1 MDSNKTKVNAAQ
13 LAEFLHNSSIYLGNH
28 KAEIDALNVFPVPD
42 GDTGINMSLTVNS
55 ADKKISPSSIEAGVG
70 KVAGDFAMG
79 ALMGA
84 RGNSGVILSQIFR
97 GFSTSLSG
105 KSECSAKELAVAM
118 NKGVELSYKSV
129 MKPVEGTILT
139 VYKAFSNAAMAS
151 AEKGSSIIDM
161 LQDAMQ
167 AGEKALA
174 NTPNQ
179 LPVLK
184 EAGVV
189 DAGGAGLLCFMR
201 GGINAIGNGEDT
213 GWQIELSTRSAD
225 APAIIVQEEK
235 QAISTENIE
244 FTFCTQMLI
253 KGDDLPIDTIRDH
266 LSQEPPGDSLL
277 VVGDEN
283 VIKIHFH
290 NNQPW
295 KVLEYCSQFGSLH
308 DIIVD
313 NMVDQHHENQAAKE
327 LEQQEQGQPQPVEA
341 SADLA
346 SKDAPAEDAP
356 LCGVIAVCSG
366 DGMGTLFSEFGASII
381 SGGQTMNPSAED
393 ILNAVESNPAREVV
407 ILPNNSNIIL
417 AADQVKNL
425 TEKPVRV
432 IRSKFVTQGLSA
444 MLAFD
449 ADKSAE
455 ANEEAMSRTL
465 DEIINGEL
473 TYSIRPAKFN
483 GFDIE
488 KGDVLALLNGEITG
502 CGKDIDQMLFELAQ
516 KMVESYDE
524 GEIISLYRGED
535 ISEEKAEE
543 IKDALAEKFPEHEVE
558 LYYGGQPLYYFLIS
572 VE

>member
-1 MDSNKTKVNAAQ
+1 MDSNTTKVNAAQ
-13 LAEFLHNSSIYLGNH
+13 LAEFLHNSSVYLGDH

-42 GDTGINMSLTVNS
+42 GDTGINMSLTVSS
-55 ADKKISPSSIEAGVG
+55 ADKKISANSIAAGVG

-97 GFSTSLSG
+97 GFSTALSG
-105 KSECSAKELAVAM
+105 KSECTAKELAAAM
-118 NKGVELSYKSV
+118 HKGVELSYKSV

-139 VYKAFSNAAMAS
+139 VYKAFSNAAMA
-151 AEKGSSIIDM
+151 AADKGASIIDM
-161 LQDAMQ
+161 LQDAMK

-189 DAGGAGLLCFMR
+189 DAGGAGLLCFIR
-201 GGINAIGNGEDT
+201 GGIAAIGNGEDP

-225 APAIIVQEEK
+225 APAIITQEETP
-235 QAISTENIE
+235 AISTENIE

-253 KGDDLPIDTIRDH
+253 KGENLPIDTIRDH
-266 LSQEPPGDSLL
+266 LSQDPPGDSLL

-313 NMVDQHHENQAAKE
+313 NMVDQHHENKAAQE
-327 LEQQEQGQPQPVEA
+327 LAEQTTTAPEA
-341 SADLA
+341 TAPA
-346 SKDAPAEDAP
+346 EDAPEDAP

-366 DGMGTLFSEFGASII
+366 DGMGNLFSEFGATII

-393 ILNAVESNPAREVV
+393 ILNAVESNPASEIV

-425 TEKPVRV
+425 TSKPVQV
-432 IRSKFVTQGLSA
+432 IRSKFITQGLSA

-449 ADKSAE
+449 ANKSAE
-455 ANEEAMSRTL
+455 ANAEAMSRTL
-465 DEIINGEL
+465 DEIVNGEL

-488 KGDVLALLNGEITG
+488 KGDILALLNGEIIG
-502 CGKDIDQMLFELAQ
+502 CGKEIDAMLFELAQ
-516 KMVESYDE
+516 KMVDSYDE
-524 GEIISLYRGED
+524 GEIITLYHGED
-535 ISEEKAEE
+535 ISEEQAEE
-543 IKDALAEKFPEHEVE
+543 LKETLAEKFPDYEVE
-558 LYYGGQPLYYFLIS
+558 LYYGGQPLYYFLLS

>member
-1 MDSNKTKVNAAQ
+1 MDSNTTKVNAAQ
-13 LAEFLHNSSIYLGNH
+13 LAEFLHNSSVYLGDH

-42 GDTGINMSLTVNS
+42 GDTGINMSLTVSS
-55 ADKKISPSSIEAGVG
+55 ADKKISANSIAAGVG

-97 GFSTSLSG
+97 GFSTALSG
-105 KSECSAKELAVAM
+105 KSECTTKELAAAM
-118 NKGVELSYKSV
+118 HKGVELSYKSV

-139 VYKAFSNAAMAS
+139 VYKAFSNAAMA
-151 AEKGSSIIDM
+151 AADKGASIIDM
-161 LQDAMQ
+161 LQDAMK

-189 DAGGAGLLCFMR
+189 DAGGAGLLCFIR
-201 GGINAIGNGEDT
+201 GGIAAIGNGEDP

-225 APAIIVQEEK
+225 APAIITQEETP
-235 QAISTENIE
+235 AISTENIE

-253 KGDDLPIDTIRDH
+253 KGENLPIDTIRDH
-266 LSQEPPGDSLL
+266 LSQDPPGDSLL

-313 NMVDQHHENQAAKE
+313 NMVDQHHENKAAQE
-327 LEQQEQGQPQPVEA
+327 LAEQTTTA
-341 SADLA
+341 SETTAPA
-346 SKDAPAEDAP
+346 EDAPEDAP

-366 DGMGTLFSEFGASII
+366 DGMGNLFSEFGATII

-393 ILNAVESNPAREVV
+393 ILNAVESNPASEIV

-425 TEKPVRV
+425 TSKPVQV
-432 IRSKFVTQGLSA
+432 IRSKFITQGLSA

-455 ANEEAMSRTL
+455 ANAEAMSRTL
-465 DEIINGEL
+465 DEIVNGEL

-488 KGDVLALLNGEITG
+488 KGDILALLNGEIIG
-502 CGKDIDQMLFELAQ
+502 CGKEIDAMLFELAQ
-516 KMVESYDE
+516 KMVDSYDE
-524 GEIISLYRGED
+524 GEIITLYHGED
-535 ISEEKAEE
+535 ISEEQAEE
-543 IKDALAEKFPEHEVE
+543 LKETLAEKFPDYEVE
-558 LYYGGQPLYYFLIS
+558 LYYGGQPLYYFLLS